1 MMENEIQ
8 NTEDFWAIIDDMVA
22 SHKIIIDRPKGQ
34 PHPKWPN
41 WIYEANYG
49 YLEGTASADSDGID
63 VWVGTDEIQK
73 VNGIIV
79 IVDKMANDSEIKIL
93 IGCTEEETANIYAR
107 HNKYEPMK
115 GLLIRR

>member
-1 MMENEIQ
+1 MENEIK

-22 SHKIIIDRPKGQ
+22 THEIVIDRPKGM

-49 YLEGTASADSDGID
+49 YLKGTSSADGDGID
-63 VWVGTDEIQK
+63 VWLGTSEDKSI
-73 VNGIIV
+73 NGIIC
-79 IVDKMANDSEIKIL
+79 IVDKMAGDSEIKIL
-93 IGCTEEETANIYAR
+93 IGCTEEEIANIYAR